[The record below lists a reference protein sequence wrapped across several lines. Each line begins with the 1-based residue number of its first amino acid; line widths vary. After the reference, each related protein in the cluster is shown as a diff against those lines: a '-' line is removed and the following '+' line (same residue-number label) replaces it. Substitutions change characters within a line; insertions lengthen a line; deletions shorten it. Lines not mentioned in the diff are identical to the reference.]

1 MTANDEELLSALVDG
16 ELQGEALD
24 RAIALLS
31 TDQTARERFQRYQL
45 ASNVLHGQAI
55 GHQQGGITQQI
66 SAAIADEPVHS
77 VTPVQSKAVPV
88 TPTETPTADVLT
100 FPERFW
106 KQTVGLAV
114 AASFGALAV
123 VGTMTQPDY
132 AVMPAASMAAVEA
145 VPVPNVVVAQQQTA
159 STSDVVLVQQQVAP
173 VPVVTVAVQESGNRW
188 TVTEQAIEDRLNVYL
203 VDHNEYAG
211 ASDIFSNARVIAYES
226 GR

>member
-1 MTANDEELLSALVDG
+1 MTVNDEELLSALVDG

-24 RAIALLS
+24 RAITLLS
-31 TDQTARERFQRYQL
+31 TELAARERFQRYQL
-45 ASNVLHGQAI
+45 ASSVLHGQAI
-55 GHQQGGITQQI
+55 VHQQGDMTQRI
-66 SAAIADEPVHS
+66 KAAIADEPVHS
-77 VTPVQSKAVPV
+77 ATPIQAVHEPEPVIPTPV
-88 TPTETPTADVLT
+88 PTAEVLT

-132 AVMPAASMAAVEA
+132 SIMPSSSMAAAAE
-145 VPVPNVVVAQQQTA
+145 
-159 STSDVVLVQQQVAP
+159 SDITTE
-173 VPVVTVAVQESGNRW
+173 TVAMQEPSNRW
-188 TVTEQAIEDRLNVYL
+188 TVTEQEIEDRLNVYL

>member
-31 TDQTARERFQRYQL
+31 TEQTAREQFQRYQL
-45 ASNVLHGQAI
+45 ASNVLHSQAI
-55 GHQQGGITQQI
+55 GHQQSDMTQRI
-66 SAAIADEPVHS
+66 SAAIADEPAHS
-77 VTPVQSKAVPV
+77 TRLEQPVIVPTTPVQRPS
-88 TPTETPTADVLT
+88 ADVLT

-106 KQTVGLAV
+106 KQAVGLAV

-132 AVMPAASMAAVEA
+132 SIMPSSSMAAVAE
-145 VPVPNVVVAQQQTA
+145 PS
-159 STSDVVLVQQQVAP
+159 STIE
-173 VPVVTVAVQESGNRW
+173 TVAMQEPSNRW
-188 TVTEQAIEDRLNVYL
+188 TVTEQEIEDRLNVYL

>member
-24 RAIALLS
+24 RAIALVS

-55 GHQQGGITQQI
+55 GHQQGDMTQQI
-66 SAAIADEPVHS
+66 SAAISDEPVHS
-77 VTPVQSKAVPV
+77 VTPVQAKTVP
-88 TPTETPTADVLT
+88 ETPTADVLT

-145 VPVPNVVVAQQQTA
+145 VPVPNVVV
-159 STSDVVLVQQQVAP
+159 SQQQVAP